1 MRFKNIKEFIELVPN
16 CEFCGNRLNLTLKS
30 KRYLNTNQTYN
41 MTFTGT
47 TFDPVGT
54 LNFLFSKD
62 SSQVTYDSDQTD
74 EHLNFYYQINGRK
87 TRILFINKI
96 TNVVGGSE
104 RDWIQNVFWDHHL
117 ALALRCCTDTCAL
130 NKTNHFIESATL
142 TFERK
147 NRRICPPLLE
157 SEGVIVPLNGSYYG
171 IVSSYDGNMS
181 AVMGKSQLIKK
192 IPLIPLY
199 NIKDKQAII
208 NKVKTLLI
216 FS

>member
-1 MRFKNIKEFIELVPN
+1 MRFKNIKEFTELVPD
-16 CEFCGNRLNLTLKS
+16 CEFCGNKMTLTLKS
-30 KRYLNTNQTYN
+30 KRFPNNTPTYD

-47 TFDPVGT
+47 TFDPIGA
-54 LNFLFSKD
+54 LNFIFSKD
-62 SSQVTYDSDQTD
+62 SNQVTYDSDQTD
-74 EHLNFYYQINGRK
+74 ERLNFYYQIHGRK
-87 TRILFINKI
+87 TRILFIDKI
-96 TNVVGGSE
+96 TSAVGGSG

-117 ALALRCCTDTCAL
+117 ALALRCCTDVCAL
-130 NKTNHFIESATL
+130 NKTNHFIESAPL

-147 NRRICPPLLE
+147 KQRICPPLLQ